1 MLSGGPHACTARHAG
16 TVCVPV
22 MCVQPHLGQ
31 GTVLQAGTGQVSSCR
46 QMCGQVADKCDK
58 CVNTFVCTIYVV
70 MIGLLYKAY
79 PEQVLLRLR
88 PYPVKG
94 HRLLCIPHGSVSSS
108 MCQLQV
114 IGAFLLLRLHCS
126 LQPLPPSL
134 ATPTSSHHNPPPHPS
149 KQLPW
154 PGQAQQP

>member
-1 MLSGGPHACTARHAG
+1 MLFAATAHKLHKMPWCCQVGCKHAL
-16 TVCVPV
+16 PDMQSLPMSV

-31 GTVLQAGTGQVSSCR
+31 GTVLQTSAGQVYTS
-46 QMCGQVADKCDK
+46 
-58 CVNTFVCTIYVV
+58 VCTIYVV
-70 MIGLLYKAY
+70 MIGLLYKAD
-79 PEQVLLRLR
+79 PEQVLLNLR
-88 PYPVKG
+88 PYPVRG
-94 HRLLCIPHGSVSSS
+94 HRLLCIIRGSVCTS

-149 KQLPW
+149 KQPPW